1 MPYDVENLA
10 ELNRRLSAELPL
22 AGSGQVLRR
31 NLYTPFARA
40 LAGAVHGLHGH
51 IEWRVK
57 QMFPQTCDDDVLE
70 TLHAPLWLGEG
81 RLPAVAASGK
91 GTVKGIAGTA
101 VPQGTLLNRS
111 DGAVFVV
118 KTGVTIPESGKTGVD
133 ILAAEA
139 GAAGNT
145 AAGEKLTIANTI
157 SGVEST
163 VETEGLDGGSDIESI
178 ESLRERIIESRK
190 NGKDVGRT
198 TDWARW
204 AREVPGVTRAWAVPQ
219 LGGIGTVTVY
229 FMRDGD
235 ADPYPN
241 DEAQAAVQ
249 LHLEQTGL
257 PFGEIIATAPKKRVL
272 DMEIQIKP
280 DSPEKRQS
288 VEAKIRALIARH
300 AAPVQYDSD
309 GYVPQP
315 ATGITIPLTH
325 FAEAVSTAPGEYDH
339 VLQSP
344 IADVSCNVGE
354 LLELGRITWL

>member
-1 MPYDVENLA
+1 MPYEIESLA

-22 AGSGQVLRR
+22 TGSTQVMRR

-51 IEWRVK
+51 IDWRVR

-70 TLHAPLWLGEG
+70 MLHAPLWLDEG
-81 RLPAVAASGK
+81 RLPAVAAVGK
-91 GTVKGIAGTA
+91 GTIKGNSGTEI
-101 VPQGTLLNRS
+101 PRGTLLNRS
-111 DGAVFVV
+111 DGAVFIV
-118 KTGVTIPESGKTGVD
+118 KAGVTIPESGRISVD
-133 ILAAEA
+133 IVAETA

-145 AAGEKLTIANTI
+145 AAGEKLTIVNTI
-157 SGVEST
+157 SGVEGT
-163 VETEGLDGGSDIESI
+163 VETAGISGGSDIESI
-178 ESLRERIIESRK
+178 DSLRERIIESRK

-204 AREVPGVTRAWAVPQ
+204 AREVPGVTRAWAVPL

-241 DEAQAAVQ
+241 EAAQKAVQ
-249 LHLEQTGL
+249 LHLEKTGL

-272 DMEIQIKP
+272 NMEIQIKP
-280 DSPEKRQS
+280 DSPENRKS
-288 VEAKIRALIARH
+288 AEAKIRALIARH

-315 ATGITIPLTH
+315 AAGITIPLTH
-325 FAEAVSTAPGEYDH
+325 FAEAISTAPGEYDH
-339 VLQSP
+339 LLRSP
-344 IADVSCNVGE
+344 NSNVICNVGE
-354 LLELGRITWL
+354 LLELGKITWL